1 MMASLASR
9 LWESGCATRTY
20 DSILRNVNLVRES
33 INRGITGRRGTL
45 KRRTIMASL
54 LAFVDIFVESAHMD
68 EVVQALSKLD
78 NIEELYEVTGEF
90 DIVTLVSADDIEEFR
105 DVLKNRI
112 MKIKGVKSTVSSIV
126 LKTHKG
132 ARLTGEFLSPTAH
145 ASVAVSQKD

>member
-1 MMASLASR
+1 MAP
-9 LWESGCATRTY
+9 
-20 DSILRNVNLVRES
+20 
-33 INRGITGRRGTL
+33 
-45 KRRTIMASL
+45 L

-68 EVVQALSKLD
+68 EVVQSLAK
-78 NIEELYEVTGEF
+78 ELYEVTGEF

-145 ASVAVSQKD
+145 ASIAVSHKD

>member
-1 MMASLASR
+1 MAP
-9 LWESGCATRTY
+9 
-20 DSILRNVNLVRES
+20 
-33 INRGITGRRGTL
+33 
-45 KRRTIMASL
+45 L

-90 DIVTLVSADDIEEFR
+90 DIVTLVLADDIEEFR
-105 DVLKNRI
+105 DVLKNKI

-132 ARLTGEFLSPTAH
+132 ARLTGEFLNPTPH
-145 ASVAVSQKD
+145 ASVAVATKNSTEPIMKPPLSQWEPACLDTAQRLSHTSTDSFHSGGSGPATRSLHH